1 VPETFRSGS
10 SSIGGGHTRQ
20 SIARAFPG
28 QTAPAGLEGLLPGD
42 ARPGS
47 LKPALFCF
55 LCFFKCLPLLID
67 AFAGVTT
74 GTTTSAVAYVASIKS
89 WIAILLMHFR
99 NMLIPLGGHPLR
111 DRFRLRNYSQQAPSK
126 SVFFPLHPARP
137 RRAWPGRAG

>member
-1 VPETFRSGS
+1 AGYASVPETFRSGS

-28 QTAPAGLEGLLPGD
+28 QTAPAGLEGLLPGH

-74 GTTTSAVAYVASIKS
+74 GTTTSAVAYVASIK
-89 WIAILLMHFR
+89 IVIFR
-99 NMLIPLGGHPLR
+99 NMLISLEGHPPR
-111 DRFRLRNYSQQAPSK
+111 DSSSRENIPPYS
-126 SVFFPLHPARP
+126 RP
-137 RRAWPGRAG
+137 

>member
-28 QTAPAGLEGLLPGD
+28 QTAPAGLEGLLPGH

-55 LCFFKCLPLLID
+55 LCFFKCLLLIVV
-67 AFAGVTT
+67 ALAGVTA
-74 GTTTSAVAYVASIKS
+74 GTTSDIAYVASKHQKLDRNS
-89 WIAILLMHFR
+89 ALASFVRTVVQIA
-99 NMLIPLGGHPLR
+99 LG
-111 DRFRLRNYSQQAPSK
+111 
-126 SVFFPLHPARP
+126 
-137 RRAWPGRAG
+137 